1 MKKENIKKLI
11 LYISL
16 IPYIYVL
23 LMCIYHAIFGY
34 DYGLIDIAPN
44 YGFDAVGDV
53 INEYWFDGIIANFN
67 YKSFFVILCLIYQI
81 YYFITYKKA
90 KTTKNE
96 QSKNKFN
103 KMNSKKILF
112 IISIICWII
121 YFLTGIYAFFF
132 GSNTG
137 GGLFYPKMEYGI
149 DALLHTLFWNLII
162 FSAIPILPISLIY
175 IIIYLIIKYKNRK
188 QAIN

>member
-34 DYGLIDIAPN
+34 DYALIGIAPN

-53 INEYWFDGIIANFN
+53 INEFWFDGIITNFN
-67 YKSFFVILCLIYQI
+67 YKSFFFILCIIYQI
-81 YYFITYKKA
+81 YYFITYKKVR
-90 KTTKNE
+90 TTKKE
-96 QSKNKFN
+96 QLKSKFN
-103 KMNSKKILF
+103 KINFKKILF
-112 IISIICWII
+112 IIAIICWII
-121 YFLTGIYAFFF
+121 YFITGIYAFFF

-137 GGLFYPKMEYGI
+137 GGLFYPEMEYGI
-149 DALLHTLFWNLII
+149 DALLHTLFWNLIL

-175 IIIYLIIKYKNRK
+175 IVIYLIIKYKNKK

>member
-1 MKKENIKKLI
+1 MRKENIKKLI
-11 LYISL
+11 LYVSL

-34 DYGLIDIAPN
+34 DYGLIGIAPN
-44 YGFDAVGDV
+44 YGFSAVGDV
-53 INEYWFDGIIANFN
+53 INVYWFEVFTDFD
-67 YKSFFVILCLIYQI
+67 YKLFFLILCIIYQI
-81 YYFITYKKA
+81 YYFISYKKA
-90 KTTKNE
+90 KSTEKE
-96 QSKNKFN
+96 QATNKFN
-103 KMNSKKILF
+103 KISFKKILF

-137 GGLFYPKMEYGI
+137 GGLFYPEIEYGI
-149 DALLHTLFWNLII
+149 DAFLHTLFWNLII

-175 IIIYLIIKYKNRK
+175 IIIYIIIKYKNRK